1 MQFDKL
7 TSLAQDVG
15 DMMLSSVFREDGKV
29 PIDIGF
35 KVDFDKLSG
44 FDEGELARSDPD
56 NFVRLLNNHVY
67 KRLNYLYDEG
77 FLDKEE
83 EFYRAYT
90 KDEME
95 KIINDISAN
104 GID

>member
-15 DMMLSSVFREDGKV
+15 DMMLRVSFKKDGKV
-29 PIDIGF
+29 PIDIAF

-44 FDEGELARSDPD
+44 FEEGELARSDPD
-56 NFVRLLNNHVY
+56 NFVRLLHNHVY

-77 FLDKEE
+77 YLDKEE
-83 EFYRAYT
+83 EFYREYT
-90 KDEME
+90 KVEME
-95 KIINDISAN
+95 EQIKRLEND
-104 GID
+104 DD

>member
-7 TSLAQDVG
+7 TSLAQDMG
-15 DMMLSSVFREDGKV
+15 DMVLSRAFKESDKV
-29 PIDIGF
+29 PIDLAC

-56 NFVRLLNNHVY
+56 NFVRLLNNYVY

-83 EFYRAYT
+83 DFYRPYT
-90 KDEME
+90 DKEMQE
-95 KIINDISAN
+95 QIKRLENND
-104 GID
+104 D

>member
-7 TSLAQDVG
+7 VNLAQSVG
-15 DMMLSSVFREDGKV
+15 DMMLRSVFKEDGKV

-77 FLDKEE
+77 FLDKEQD
-83 EFYRAYT
+83 FYRAYT
-90 KDEME
+90 EKEMQE
-95 KIINDISAN
+95 QIKRLENEDV
-104 GID
+104 